1 MNYGSCHQTNNGVTE
16 SIRVRV
22 TCEKQKKGGGG
33 GAEVE
38 FINKYATEYIKYT
51 IFSHKLQ
58 D

>member
-33 GAEVE
+33 GGAEVE
-38 FINKYATEYIKYT
+38 LKKKYDNEYIKKN
-51 IFSHKLQ
+51 II
-58 D
+58 